1 MSQTSDLPPFCGYLS
16 NSTPLSEACPNRGT
30 TVFNYRG
37 GKLYLCDRHAG
48 HLGTLIARKEEELRN
63 CPYSF
68 NSVAHAL
75 VQQLQHMIEVWSQ

>member
-1 MSQTSDLPPFCGYLS
+1 MSNTLHTAPFCGYLS
-16 NSTPLSEACPNRGT
+16 NSTPLSEECPNRGT

-48 HLGTLIARKEEELRN
+48 HLGVLIVRKEEELRN

-68 NSVAHAL
+68 QTVAHAL